1 MNLKAFRRDVNRK
14 LEELQRDHPSG
25 YVYLTSLHD
34 SQRQQIAGVV
44 TEVSLPNAARH
55 LCERS
60 AELST
65 PQEIEGY
72 RQKCEETR
80 ATISAASKRHLDK
93 ELRISV
99 DR

>member
-1 MNLKAFRRDVNRK
+1 MNIKAFRIDVQK
-14 LEELQRDHPSG
+14 TLLELQRDHHSG
-25 YVYLTSLHD
+25 YCYITSLHD

-44 TEVSLPNAARH
+44 TEVSLQNAARH

-60 AELST
+60 AQLST
-65 PQEIEGY
+65 PEEIQAYQARCAEN
-72 RQKCEETR
+72 RQQ
-80 ATISAASKRHLDK
+80 IVAAGRRHLDK